1 MQLDYSEKISND
13 SPTPKYLQVANLIMD
28 NIEKGKLKIGDRIP
42 SINETSFD
50 LLLSR
55 DTVEKAYN
63 ELRERGIISSVR
75 GKGYY
80 ISSTIKLEHKMR
92 VVLLFNK
99 LSSYKKLIYYSIINS
114 LGSKATVDL
123 YIHHYNRN
131 LLQELLEQKIG
142 NYSQYVLAP
151 HFFDQN
157 GHPEDAY
164 DIIKNIP
171 KEKLLIID
179 RAVKGYENEFP
190 GVYQDF
196 KKDIFEA
203 LESGIQH
210 LKKYKRLILVF
221 PKGELYPVEIMEGFK
236 RFCFFHDFKNLIV
249 DGVDDDEPLVTGDC
263 YVVLAESD
271 LVNLLK
277 KSRDQLLKLGK
288 ELGIISYNDTPLKEI
303 LSQGITTISTDFEQM
318 GKTIANQILGID
330 DRTPVKNPFRMILR
344 KSL

>member
-1 MQLDYSEKISND
+1 MVLEKSEKIAENSR
-13 SPTPKYLQVANLIMD
+13 TPKYLQVVNLILEE
-28 NIEKGKLKIGDRIP
+28 IENGKLKVGERIP

-50 LLLSR
+50 FLLSR

-63 ELRERGIISSVR
+63 ELRIRGIISSVR
-75 GKGYY
+75 GKGFY
-80 ISSTIKLEHKMR
+80 ISSTKTEQKLR
-92 VVLLFNK
+92 VLLLFNK
-99 LSSYKKLIYYSIINS
+99 LSSYKKLIYYSIINT

-131 LLQELLEQKIG
+131 LLQELLEQNLG
-142 NYSQYVLAP
+142 NYNHYVLAP

-164 DIIKNIP
+164 DLISKIP

-179 RAVKGYENEFP
+179 RAVKGFENEFS

-196 KKDIFEA
+196 VKDIFEA
-203 LESGIQH
+203 LESGILH
-210 LKKYKRLILVF
+210 LKKYQRLILVF
-221 PKGELYPVEIMEGFK
+221 PKGELYPVEIMDGFK

-249 DGVDDDEPLVTGDC
+249 DGLEDDEPLVTGDC

-271 LVNLLK
+271 LVNLVK
-277 KSRDQLLKLGK
+277 KSREQLLKLGR
-288 ELGIISYNDTPLKEI
+288 ELGVISYNDTPLKEI
-303 LSQGITTISTDFEQM
+303 LAQGITTISTDFEQM

-330 DRTPVKNPFRMILR
+330 DRIPIKNPFRMTLR